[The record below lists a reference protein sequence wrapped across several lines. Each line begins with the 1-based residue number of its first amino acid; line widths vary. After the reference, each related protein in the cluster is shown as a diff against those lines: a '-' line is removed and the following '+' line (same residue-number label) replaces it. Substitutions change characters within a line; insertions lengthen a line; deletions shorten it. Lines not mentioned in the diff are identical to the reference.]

1 MFLFHIIFLDP
12 DYVVR
17 IRIRIIQLTEFS
29 ARWMRAYTCPGLT
42 LPIRGVGVMGGGGG
56 GWCYQVPPPLSDK
69 THNSPYTKNACRQ
82 APSQTIADLLRQT
95 FAKKQIVFSGT
106 VRRFSTGNITHH
118 FRQCVGTIFRNWW
131 LDFVFL
137 VFRLK
142 SCTTLSRHGNPTGWE
157 TIPWVS

>member
-56 GWCYQVPPPLSDK
+56 GDAIRSPPHSVTRPIILPIQNMPADRPPL
-69 THNSPYTKNACRQ
+69 
-82 APSQTIADLLRQT
+82 
-95 FAKKQIVFSGT
+95 KQ
-106 VRRFSTGNITHH
+106 
-118 FRQCVGTIFRNWW
+118 
-131 LDFVFL
+131 
-137 VFRLK
+137 
-142 SCTTLSRHGNPTGWE
+142 
-157 TIPWVS
+157 